1 MNHCKVVKYVDP
13 KMRLSK
19 IRIKPTPEQEYE
31 ILKVARA
38 TNALFVHLLEIVEFV
53 SDKYRKTKHI
63 NRMVCDHKWV
73 CSQISGLKKEHPEL
87 KPAWSSSQVKLAIK
101 VCQRNWDRVQ
111 GIGYIDELFGKDK
124 IKVYKHKKRREFR
137 WIQRLSE
144 RYDDQMTF
152 ESGNFQ
158 IPIALNPKI
167 FDIRKQKLSE
177 YKKGCIRTGRLPA
190 IIKTTDGP
198 KLYLPKMKKGI
209 DVVPNGLRKFS
220 GSDITCNYVATYLE
234 CIRGEYYITFYDYYD
249 NLTLPLTGMP
259 RYVRTIREEQSKK
272 SDIYKSLYI
281 QNLINS
287 PNGRVGIQTNFDDFD
302 YFDEEAVYERDEPNR
317 FMYDF
322 QRTAKSS
329 VVDYFNGSDEFEDEE
344 DEWGDEDIDDDDDW
358 DEDDDDEEDY
368 GFIHLTYTSTFIE
381 EMTRHKK

>member
-13 KMRLSK
+13 KMCLRK

-38 TNALFVHLLEIVEFV
+38 TNELFVKLLEIVEFV
-53 SDKYRKTKHI
+53 SDKYRKTKRI

-73 CSQISGLKKEHPEL
+73 CSQVSKLKKDYPEL
-87 KPAWSSSQVKLAIK
+87 KSAWSSSQDKIAIK

-144 RYDDQMTF
+144 RYDEQITF
-152 ESGNFQ
+152 ESNNFQ
-158 IPIALNPKI
+158 IPINLNPKI
-167 FDIRKQKLSE
+167 FDIRKLKLSE
-177 YKKGCIRTGRLPA
+177 YKKGCIKTGRLPA
-190 IIKTTDGP
+190 IIKTADGP

-220 GSDITCNYVATYLE
+220 GSDIKAGNLAVYLE
-234 CIRGEYYITFYDYYD
+234 CIRGDYYITFYEFYD

-272 SDIYKSLYI
+272 SDIYKSFYI

-287 PNGRVGIQTNFDDFD
+287 PNGRVGIQADFDDFD
-302 YFDEEAVYERDEPNR
+302 DFDEEDEYERDEPDR

-322 QRTAKSS
+322 LRASKTS
-329 VVDYFNGSDEFEDEE
+329 VVDYFNGVDEFDDEDDDWGDEEDEDDWDEDEE
-344 DEWGDEDIDDDDDW
+344 DE
-358 DEDDDDEEDY
+358 EDD